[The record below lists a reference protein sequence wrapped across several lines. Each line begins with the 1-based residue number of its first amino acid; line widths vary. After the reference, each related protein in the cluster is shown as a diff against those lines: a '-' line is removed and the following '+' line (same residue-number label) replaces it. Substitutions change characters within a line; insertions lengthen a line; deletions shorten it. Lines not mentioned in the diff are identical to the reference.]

1 MNFVR
6 TTMRPEA
13 AADGGDGGVGEVD
26 VDDGDDG
33 ADVGG
38 GAHSDATL
46 NCTPLPV
53 IVACRRRTYS

>member
-13 AADGGDGGVGEVD
+13 AADGGDGGVDEVD
-26 VDDGDDG
+26 VDDGD
-33 ADVGG
+33 DVGG

-46 NCTPLPV
+46 NCTPSPV